1 MSIVQTNANSHSVDD
16 QLWYF
21 INLCVCVCVRT
32 HEKVCVLISSLPCE
46 LAKDKC
52 I

>member
-1 MSIVQTNANSHSVDD
+1 MPILTQLMTGCATLSI
-16 QLWYF
+16 
-21 INLCVCVCVRT
+21 CVCVCA